1 MAAIFCGAGSAGLGE
16 PKPRPLIQQ
25 VITPE
30 SISPDSNRTV
40 TRITWLPNQYCGE
53 SLPGPRRSF
62 ANGATADDC
71 WKSDVP
77 MAFSCM
83 KPRNILMF
91 LELRSRQTPRSTARD
106 PDCRCCGE
114 LP

>member
-1 MAAIFCGAGSAGLGE
+1 MAAIFCGVGPAGSGK
-16 PKPRPLIQQ
+16 PKPRPSTQQ

-40 TRITWLPNQYCGE
+40 TPIIWLPNRYCGE
-53 SLPGPRRSF
+53 SLPGPWPSF

-71 WKSDVP
+71 WKSDAP
-77 MAFSCM
+77 MAFSCT

-91 LELRSRQTPRSTARD
+91 LELSSRQTLRSTAGD
-106 PDCRCCGE
+106 PDCRCCRV
-114 LP
+114 